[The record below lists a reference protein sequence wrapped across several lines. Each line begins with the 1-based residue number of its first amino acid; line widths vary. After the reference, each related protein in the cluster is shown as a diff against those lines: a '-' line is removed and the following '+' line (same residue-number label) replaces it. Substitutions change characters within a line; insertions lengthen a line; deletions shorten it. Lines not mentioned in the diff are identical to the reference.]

1 MRVILETERL
11 ILRRFTTADTHSLTD
26 LDADPDVMHF
36 VKGGVPTSRAEIEN
50 EFLPYYQ
57 RYEVYGFCAAVEK
70 AAGDFLGWFH
80 FWPREGAAP
89 GEVELGYRPPAASR

>member
-1 MRVILETERL
+1 MRVFLETERL
-11 ILRRFTTADTHSLTD
+11 ILRRFTTADTDSLTD

-57 RYEVYGFCAAVEK
+57 RYEVYGFWAAVEE
-70 AAGDFLGWFH
+70 AAGDFLGWFD
-80 FWPREGAAP
+80 FWPREAHA
-89 GEVELGYRPPAASR
+89 R